1 MGTGR
6 FELPTSALSARCST
20 TELCSHMGGVSRS
33 EVVSATQVI
42 DLLQIDL
49 RLGQESLPNSS
60 LPNLPY
66 RNWQQFGDSLSSED
80 DNGQGGI

>member
-1 MGTGR
+1 MKGRRPNQLDDGTV
-6 FELPTSALSARCST
+6 
-20 TELCSHMGGVSRS
+20 MGGVSRI

-60 LPNLPY
+60 YRYVIPY
-66 RNWQQFGDSLSSED
+66 LTGNIQD
-80 DNGQGGI
+80 DVRVVTLNDPYGI